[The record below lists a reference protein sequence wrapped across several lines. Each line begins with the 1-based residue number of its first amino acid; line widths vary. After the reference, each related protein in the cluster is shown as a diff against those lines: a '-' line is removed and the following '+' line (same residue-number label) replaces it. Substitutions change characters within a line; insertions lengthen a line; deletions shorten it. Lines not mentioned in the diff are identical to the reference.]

1 MDLADEGRVRPIVG
15 GILIPPNKIKLRIE
29 RSRRVKEQGAYIP
42 TDAVLPSSAA
52 A

>member
-1 MDLADEGRVRPIVG
+1 MDLTDEGWVCPIVG
-15 GILIPPNKIKLRIE
+15 GILIPQTIKLKIE
-29 RSRRVKEQGAYIP
+29 RSRRAKEQGAYIP